1 MMSGR
6 NFIFTLACLCALQT
20 AVGAERDGTSARS
33 DQNLSDLPVLRPDLR
48 SGFANGAWKYDR
60 YKQLESLDAH
70 RRIVVADLKGPGIIR
85 HLHLT
90 RHVPPEL
97 MARGIVLEIR
107 FDDAP
112 ELAVCCPLADFF
124 GDGCNG
130 KATNFSTPLIECAP
144 WSYNCYFPMP
154 FKQRAEVALRNDTDR
169 DAMSYFYLEW
179 ENLPEWNPRLGYF
192 HASFQRKLF
201 QLTKDTDETLF
212 EVRGSGHLIGRQ
224 YSVATDEPLFKQF
237 GFVMEGNNE
246 VDIDGQERALD
257 YLGTEDS
264 FTFSWGFRET
274 FAGLRAGM
282 PFVSTGDLNLLS
294 IYRFHDHMPIRFT
307 QQLRWH
313 INWRHETGFVA
324 SPAWPNAV
332 KRNGC
337 WMDYATVYYWYQS
350 VPGGYTH
357 SPLPPVKERAVALL
371 RSSARPDPD
380 LARHLQALEA
390 DPKLLNTFDSPDDLK
405 RIRVV
410 DAIKG
415 FPFHI
420 GVPEPKGGHPGNP
433 NPGRRGILAVHPLDE
448 LTPCLVIRRVAL
460 PKDKQ
465 SKLHLVVSG
474 DPYEA
479 PGQSDFLLTAGV
491 YDGGK
496 ITWFKHEIIDAGT
509 PPSPDNWRT
518 LEYDLSAHAG
528 QTVGLVIQVAAGGPK
543 GQWANEEAF
552 FDEISVVIE

>member
-20 AVGAERDGTSARS
+20 AGGAERDGTSARS

-212 EVRGSGHLIGRQ
+212 EVRGSGHLIGRRR
-224 YSVATDEPLFKQF
+224 
-237 GFVMEGNNE
+237 
-246 VDIDGQERALD
+246 IAL
-257 YLGTEDS
+257 
-264 FTFSWGFRET
+264 
-274 FAGLRAGM
+274 
-282 PFVSTGDLNLLS
+282 
-294 IYRFHDHMPIRFT
+294 
-307 QQLRWH
+307 
-313 INWRHETGFVA
+313 
-324 SPAWPNAV
+324 
-332 KRNGC
+332 GC
-337 WMDYATVYYWYQS
+337 WLGLLNENS
-350 VPGGYTH
+350 
-357 SPLPPVKERAVALL
+357 SNIFRLPPAIPQP
-371 RSSARPDPD
+371 S
-380 LARHLQALEA
+380 
-390 DPKLLNTFDSPDDLK
+390 
-405 RIRVV
+405 VV
-410 DAIKG
+410 DARRSDIV
-415 FPFHI
+415 
-420 GVPEPKGGHPGNP
+420 VPN
-433 NPGRRGILAVHPLDE
+433 
-448 LTPCLVIRRVAL
+448 
-460 PKDKQ
+460 
-465 SKLHLVVSG
+465 VSG
-474 DPYEA
+474 QFRPHNAE
-479 PGQSDFLLTAGV
+479 T
-491 YDGGK
+491 
-496 ITWFKHEIIDAGT
+496 
-509 PPSPDNWRT
+509 
-518 LEYDLSAHAG
+518 HAG
-528 QTVGLVIQVAAGGPK
+528 AERLRNLGRHR
-543 GQWANEEAF
+543 NR
-552 FDEISVVIE
+552 